1 MFQVRSSNELLNE
14 RLLKWF
20 ELVTREDLMNEVIR
34 EATSNM
40 SLIEVEDSIK
50 LNYRSIMSCKNEY
63 YVSGIK
69 PSKRANESST
79 HELRND
85 VINPLFHYHYVATKR
100 MHNKKS
106 RNS

>member
-1 MFQVRSSNELLNE
+1 
-14 RLLKWF
+14 
-20 ELVTREDLMNEVIR
+20 MNEVIR
-34 EATSNM
+34 AATSNM

-69 PSKRANESST
+69 PSKRTNESST
-79 HELRND
+79 HNELRND
-85 VINPLFHYHYVATKR
+85 VINSLFNYHYVATKR